1 MNKINKEFSKEL
13 NYWRSSQIL
22 LELVIEK
29 KKKNKIHVK
38 NTSGFLKKLYLSSV
52 ILFLFN
58 E

>member
-29 KKKNKIHVK
+29 KKKIKHMSKIPLI
-38 NTSGFLKKLYLSSV
+38 FLKNFTLHL
-52 ILFLFN
+52 
-58 E
+58 